1 MELLNVVR
9 IYHWK
14 ENMGRTIQEQFES
27 LSKPVQK
34 RILSELEEIFTL
46 QCNPSIEEKVQSLEY
61 IVKEKDSE
69 ISRLNKQIEQLR
81 HEINVLKR
89 EKNSKIKLQVIYS
102 NLPKQERERIKERI
116 VGAYLYKH
124 LATRYNELQDLY
136 KKLQIAHD
144 DLICRFIK
152 SR

>member
-1 MELLNVVR
+1 
-9 IYHWK
+9 
-14 ENMGRTIQEQFES
+14 MGKTIQEQFES

-46 QCNPSIEEKVQSLEY
+46 RCNPGIEEKVQSLEY
-61 IVKEKDSE
+61 IVKEKNSE
-69 ISRLNKQIEQLR
+69 ISKLNQQIKQLR
-81 HEINVLKR
+81 HEINVLKH
-89 EKNSKIKLQVIYS
+89 EIDSKINLQVIYS

-116 VGAYLYKH
+116 VSTYLYKN
-124 LATRYNELQDLY
+124 LTTQYNELQDLY

-144 DLICRFIK
+144 DLICRFVK

>member
-1 MELLNVVR
+1 
-9 IYHWK
+9 
-14 ENMGRTIQEQFES
+14 MGRTIQEQFKG

-69 ISRLNKQIEQLR
+69 ISRLNKQIKQLR
-81 HEINVLKR
+81 CEINVLKR
-89 EKNSKIKLQVIYS
+89 EIDSKVNLQVIYS
-102 NLPKQERERIKERI
+102 NLPKQERERIKER
-116 VGAYLYKH
+116 VVSTYLYKN
-124 LATRYNELQDLY
+124 LTTQYNELQDLY

-144 DLICRFIK
+144 DLICRFVK

>member
-1 MELLNVVR
+1 
-9 IYHWK
+9 
-14 ENMGRTIQEQFES
+14 MGKTIQEKFKG

-69 ISRLNKQIEQLR
+69 ISKLNQQIKQLR

-89 EKNSKIKLQVIYS
+89 ETDSKVNLQVIYS

-116 VGAYLYKH
+116 VSTYLYKN
-124 LATRYNELQDLY
+124 LTTQYNELQDLY

-144 DLICRFIK
+144 DLICRFVK

>member
-1 MELLNVVR
+1 
-9 IYHWK
+9 
-14 ENMGRTIQEQFES
+14 MGKTIQEQFES

-69 ISRLNKQIEQLR
+69 ISRLNKQIAQLR

-89 EKNSKIKLQVIYS
+89 EKNSNIKLQVIYS
-102 NLPKQERERIKERI
+102 NLPKYERERIKERF
-116 VGAYLYKH
+116 VDAYLYKQ

-144 DLICRFIK
+144 DLICRFVNHE
-152 SR
+152 

>member
-1 MELLNVVR
+1 
-9 IYHWK
+9 
-14 ENMGRTIQEQFES
+14 MGRTIQEQFES

-34 RILSELEEIFTL
+34 RILSELEEVFTL

-102 NLPKQERERIKERI
+102 NLPKQEKERIKERI

>member
-1 MELLNVVR
+1 
-9 IYHWK
+9 
-14 ENMGRTIQEQFES
+14 MGRTIREQFES

-46 QCNPSIEEKVQSLEY
+46 QCNPSIEEKVQSLKY

-81 HEINVLKR
+81 HEINVLRR

-144 DLICRFIK
+144 NLICRFVNK
-152 SR
+152 

>member
-1 MELLNVVR
+1 
-9 IYHWK
+9 
-14 ENMGRTIQEQFES
+14 MGRTIQEQFES
-27 LSKPVQK
+27 LSKPAQK

-81 HEINVLKR
+81 REINVLR
-89 EKNSKIKLQVIYS
+89 HEKNSKIKLQVIYS

-144 DLICRFIK
+144 DLICRFVNK
-152 SR
+152 

>member
-1 MELLNVVR
+1 MR
-9 IYHWK
+9 K
-14 ENMGRTIQEQFES
+14 TIQEQFKS
-27 LSKPVQK
+27 LSKPIQK

-69 ISRLNKQIEQLR
+69 ISKLNKQIEQLR

-89 EKNSKIKLQVIYS
+89 EQNSKIKLQTIYS
-102 NLPKQERERIKERI
+102 NLPKKERERIKERI
-116 VGAYLYKH
+116 VTAYLYRH

-144 DLICRFIK
+144 SLIYRFVNYG
-152 SR
+152 

>member
-1 MELLNVVR
+1 
-9 IYHWK
+9 
-14 ENMGRTIQEQFES
+14 MGRTIQEQFES
-27 LSKPVQK
+27 LSKPIQK

-102 NLPKQERERIKERI
+102 NFPKRERERIKERI

-144 DLICRFIK
+144 DLICRFVK

>member
-1 MELLNVVR
+1 
-9 IYHWK
+9 
-14 ENMGRTIQEQFES
+14 MGRTIQEQFES

-81 HEINVLKR
+81 HEINVLR
-89 EKNSKIKLQVIYS
+89 HEKNNKIKLQVIYS
-102 NLPKQERERIKERI
+102 NLPKHERERIKERI
-116 VGAYLYKH
+116 VSTYLYKN
-124 LATRYNELQDLY
+124 LATQYNELQDLY

-144 DLICRFIK
+144 DLICRFVK

>member
-1 MELLNVVR
+1 MN
-9 IYHWK
+9 
-14 ENMGRTIQEQFES
+14 RTIQEQFES
-27 LSKPVQK
+27 LSKPTQK

-102 NLPKQERERIKERI
+102 NLPKHERERIKERI

>member
-1 MELLNVVR
+1 
-9 IYHWK
+9 
-14 ENMGRTIQEQFES
+14 MGRTIQEQFKS

-69 ISRLNKQIEQLR
+69 ISRLNKQIEQLK
-81 HEINVLKR
+81 HEINVLRR

-116 VGAYLYKH
+116 VAAYLYKH
-124 LATRYNELQDLY
+124 LATRFNELQDLY

-144 DLICRFIK
+144 DLICRFVK
-152 SR
+152 NS

>member
-1 MELLNVVR
+1 
-9 IYHWK
+9 
-14 ENMGRTIQEQFES
+14 MGRTIQEQFES
-27 LSKPVQK
+27 LSKPIQK

-102 NLPKQERERIKERI
+102 NLPKHERERIKERI

-144 DLICRFIK
+144 DLICRFVK

>member
-1 MELLNVVR
+1 
-9 IYHWK
+9 
-14 ENMGRTIQEQFES
+14 MGRTIQEQFES
-27 LSKPVQK
+27 LSKSAQK

-102 NLPKQERERIKERI
+102 NLPKQERERKKEII

-144 DLICRFIK
+144 DLICRFVK

>member
-1 MELLNVVR
+1 
-9 IYHWK
+9 
-14 ENMGRTIQEQFES
+14 MGKTIQEKFKG
-27 LSKPVQK
+27 LSKLAQK

-144 DLICRFIK
+144 DLICRFVNK
-152 SR
+152 

>member
-1 MELLNVVR
+1 MS
-9 IYHWK
+9 
-14 ENMGRTIQEQFES
+14 RTIQEQFES

-81 HEINVLKR
+81 HEINVLRR

-116 VGAYLYKH
+116 VSAYLYKH

-144 DLICRFIK
+144 DLICRFVNHE
-152 SR
+152 

>member
-1 MELLNVVR
+1 
-9 IYHWK
+9 
-14 ENMGRTIQEQFES
+14 MGRTIQEQFEN

-34 RILSELEEIFTL
+34 RILSELDEIFTL

-136 KKLQIAHD
+136 KKLQIARD
-144 DLICRFIK
+144 DLICRFVNK
-152 SR
+152 

>member
-1 MELLNVVR
+1 MS
-9 IYHWK
+9 K
-14 ENMGRTIQEQFES
+14 TIQEQFES

-81 HEINVLKR
+81 HEINVLR
-89 EKNSKIKLQVIYS
+89 HEKNSKIKLQVIYS

-116 VGAYLYKH
+116 VGAYLYKQ
-124 LATRYNELQDLY
+124 LATRYNELQNLY

-144 DLICRFIK
+144 DLICRFVNHE
-152 SR
+152 

>member
-1 MELLNVVR
+1 
-9 IYHWK
+9 
-14 ENMGRTIQEQFES
+14 MGRTIQEQFKG
-27 LSKPVQK
+27 LSKPLQK

-69 ISRLNKQIEQLR
+69 IFKLNKQIKQLR
-81 HEINVLKR
+81 HEINVLKH
-89 EKNSKIKLQVIYS
+89 EVDSKINLQVIYS

-116 VGAYLYKH
+116 VNTYLYKN
-124 LATRYNELQDLY
+124 LATQYNELQNLY

-144 DLICRFIK
+144 DLICRFVK
-152 SR
+152 NS